1 MKFVKRFQLIEHTAD
16 IGLTAKGDNL
26 AGAFS
31 NAAYG
36 LFSIITDLRR
46 VRTRESQ
53 VVSVSAEDV
62 ESLLFNWLNQL
73 IYIFD
78 VKHLLFKKFEI
89 TQFGEQSLKAMCHGE
104 KYDPSRHQIRIGVKS
119 ATYHMLKV
127 DRENNMV
134 QVIFD
139 I

>member
-1 MKFVKRFQLIEHTAD
+1 MKRFQLIEHTAD
-16 IGLTAKGDNL
+16 IGLTAKGDSL
-26 AGAFS
+26 SEAFA

-46 VRTRESQ
+46 VRTKESQ
-53 VVSVSAEDV
+53 VVSVSAEDI
-62 ESLLFNWLNQL
+62 ESLLFNWLNQF

-89 TQFGEQSLKAMCHGE
+89 VQFGEQSLKAICRGE
-104 KYDPSRHQIRIGVKS
+104 KYELSRHQIKIGVKS